1 MAKDINPPT
10 DGNQPPDPDDAR
22 ADFWEATFFNPDGT
36 EIATQEADPK
46 PVPLAEPPQNPVA
59 ARPASRGIGDD
70 KVLQER
76 IDREALET
84 VETQAEDLGEALHA
98 KFMHLLNER
107 MEKTGGHLTPEDV
120 EEMGEE
126 FRENLADIK
135 TAFLNAVES
144 YTLARER
151 TRVEKARNHLFTRL
165 MVRKFEHRLRDER
178 TLRDNPEFLSR
189 RMLPGFST
197 MLSMMF
203 GKPRLASYEK
213 RIKAVA
219 ERLKNENGGHL
230 DWDELYRSPEIK
242 KLTLRAEIE
251 IAQNFRNVDKRFQ
264 WMVAMI
270 NSNLIPANDH
280 WMGVEWSFNED
291 AAQKLLSSLFSDLRA
306 ALKNPNARERFGQS
320 LGDETLEVLDTAAT
334 RFH

>member
-10 DGNQPPDPDDAR
+10 DGNQPPDPEDAR
-22 ADFWEATFFNPDGT
+22 AEFWEATFFSPEGT
-36 EIATQEADPK
+36 EIATQETDPK
-46 PVPLAEPPQNPVA
+46 PAPSAEPPRTPVA
-59 ARPASRGIGDD
+59 NIPAPCDSGED
-70 KVLQER
+70 KVLRER
-76 IDREALET
+76 IDREAMESAET
-84 VETQAEDLGEALHA
+84 HAEELGEALHA
-98 KFMHLLNER
+98 KFMHLLTER
-107 MEKTGGHLTPEDV
+107 LEKTGGQLTHEDV

-126 FRENLADIK
+126 FRENLKEIK

-151 TRVEKARNHLFTRL
+151 TRVEKARSHLFTRL
-165 MVRKFEHRLRDER
+165 IVRKFEHRLRDEK
-178 TLRDNPEFLSR
+178 TLRDSPEFLSR

-203 GKPRLASYEK
+203 GKPKLASYEK

-219 ERLKNENGGHL
+219 ERLKNESGGHL
-230 DWDELYRSPEIK
+230 DWDEFYRSPEIK

-270 NSNLIPANDH
+270 NSNLIPADDH
-280 WMGVEWSFNED
+280 WLGVEWSFNED
-291 AAQKLLSSLFSDLRA
+291 AARKMLASLFADLRA

-320 LGDETLEVLDTAAT
+320 LGDETLGVLDSVAT
-334 RFH
+334 HFH